1 MCATKTGN
9 MLLYFLLEIGIKD
22 LVLHKI
28 LALWDPKLILNTG
41 VATPV
46 ALHWAESATFW
57 RFAFFIASAILST
70 FLKVIDCHSFYPH
83 VHIFLCIEDFVIV
96 IIFSSVMVFTMPL
109 ANHIVYA
116 LLTSLPP
123 RPTSCRKRQTWELP
137 NELEVTH
144 LEFELLPKGDCWKQA
159 FRLTVIV
166 FKRL

>member
-9 MLLYFLLEIGIKD
+9 VLLYFLLEIGIKD
-22 LVLHKI
+22 LVLHKQ
-28 LALWDPKLILNTG
+28 LALWDPKLIFNTG

-46 ALHWAESATFW
+46 ALHWAESAACW
-57 RFAFFIASAILST
+57 FAFFIASAILST

-96 IIFSSVMVFTMPL
+96 IIFSFVMVFTMPL

-116 LLTSLPP
+116 LLPSLPP

-144 LEFELLPKGDCWKQA
+144 LEFELPPQR
-159 FRLTVIV
+159 RLLKTSI
-166 FKRL
+166 